1 MNEMKAEFSLRGG
14 MAARNEF
21 SSLVD
26 VLRRRAAEQPDDAAY
41 IFLPDRGAER
51 LSLSFAELYARA
63 QAVAVSLAE
72 RGQKGDRAVLLFSP
86 GLDFIVAFF
95 ACLLAGV
102 IAVPLMVP
110 RRASSR
116 DASAAILSDCSPRF
130 AMTRRDLL
138 TAARPELKDRFDTAQ
153 LDWVFVDSCSAGPGE
168 LLAPLALPAREDIAL
183 LQYTSGSTSSPKG
196 VIVSH
201 GNLIENSEMI
211 RIALGNT
218 RNSTHVSWVPLYHD
232 MGLILNALQ
241 SLYVG
246 ALCVL
251 MAPVSFMQR
260 PLSWLR
266 AIHDYRA
273 EVAGGPNF
281 AFDLCVRRHRPEEIH
296 GIDLSCWKVA
306 LNGAEPV
313 RASTI
318 DRFASTFAP
327 YGFDAKSIHPAYGMA
342 EATLLIS
349 AGRRGTG
356 PVTRRIDREALQRN
370 QIVAPGQTPDA
381 QTLVGCGRQLV
392 GERLAIVD
400 PETRMPLGPGLVGE
414 VWVAGPHVAQG
425 YWRNPEA
432 TASVFRAQTASGD
445 ARYWLR
451 TGDLGFLDEDGE
463 LYITGRIKDLII
475 IRGINHY
482 PQDIEETVQ
491 DCHAALRRHCGAAF
505 GVPGHNN
512 EEQLVLV
519 QEVERTFRRQ
529 IAIEEIIASIRE
541 AITREHEIAAREIVL
556 IRTGACPRR
565 PAARSSAVSRGKCF
579 WPARSRSFRAPRLS
593 SRCGTAYGG
602 ICSTPLPAA

>member
-1 MNEMKAEFSLRGG
+1 MSETKAELSPRAEP
-14 MAARNEF
+14 AAQTEF
-21 SSLVD
+21 SSFVD
-26 VLRRRAAEQPDDAAY
+26 VLQYRAAEQPNDPAY
-41 IFLPDRGAER
+41 IFLPDRGGAR

-63 QAVAVSLAE
+63 RAVAASLAE
-72 RGQKGDRAVLLFSP
+72 RGQRGDRAVLLFSP

-102 IAVPLMVP
+102 IAVPMMVP

-116 DASAAILSDCSPRF
+116 DASAAILADCSPRF
-130 AMTRRDLL
+130 AMTCSDLL
-138 TAARPELKDRFDTAQ
+138 SDARPDLTERFDTGQ
-153 LDWVFVDSCSAGPGE
+153 LDWVFVDLCGEACGE
-168 LLAPLALPAREDIAL
+168 LQAPLPLPARDDIAF
-183 LQYTSGSTSSPKG
+183 LQYTSGSTSAPKG

-211 RIALGNT
+211 RVAFGNT
-218 RNSTHVSWVPLYHD
+218 RKSTHVCWVPLYHD
-232 MGLILNALQ
+232 MGLILNVLQ
-241 SLYVG
+241 SLYLG

-281 AFDLCVRRHRPEEIH
+281 AFDVCVGRHRLEEID
-296 GIDLSCWKVA
+296 GIDLSCWRVA
-306 LNGAEPV
+306 FNGAEPV
-313 RASTI
+313 RATTI

-327 YGFDAKSIHPAYGMA
+327 CGFDAKSIQPSYGMA

-349 AGRRGTG
+349 TGHRGAD
-356 PVTRRIDREALQRN
+356 PVTRRVSREALQRN
-370 QIVAPGQTPDA
+370 QIVAPAQAQDA
-381 QTLVGCGRQLV
+381 QIVVGCGRQLC

-400 PETRMPLGPGLVGE
+400 PDTRMPLGPGLVGE

-425 YWRNPEA
+425 YWHNPEA
-432 TASVFRAQTASGD
+432 TALAFRARMAPEGTQC
-445 ARYWLR
+445 WLR
-451 TGDLGFLDEDGE
+451 TGDLGFLDEDRE

-505 GVPGHNN
+505 SVSDQEGQEHLIV
-512 EEQLVLV
+512 V

-529 IAIEEIIASIRE
+529 IAIDEIVASIRE
-541 AITREHEIAAREIVL
+541 AITSEHEVAARAIVL
-556 IRTGACPRR
+556 IRTGSLPKTT
-565 PAARSSAVSRGKCF
+565 SGKIQRNLTRQMF
-579 WPARSRSFRAPRLS
+579 LA
-593 SRCGTAYGG
+593 GTL
-602 ICSTPLPAA
+602 PLA

>member
-1 MNEMKAEFSLRGG
+1 VRC
-14 MAARNEF
+14 EF

-26 VLRRRAAEQPDDAAY
+26 VLRRRAAEQPNDPAY
-41 IFLPDRGAER
+41 IFLPDRGAEP
-51 LSLSFAELYARA
+51 LSLSFAELYASART
-63 QAVAVSLAE
+63 VAMRLVE

-102 IAVPLMVP
+102 IAVPMMVP

-116 DASAAILSDCSPRF
+116 DASAAILADCSPRF
-130 AMTRRDLL
+130 AMTRCDLL
-138 TAARPELKDRFDTAQ
+138 TGARPDLKDRFRTAP
-153 LDWVFVDSCSAGPGE
+153 LDWVFVDSRIAACGEPQNLLPVPG
-168 LLAPLALPAREDIAL
+168 RDDIAL
-183 LQYTSGSTSSPKG
+183 LQYTSGSTSAPKG
-196 VIVSH
+196 VVVSH

-211 RIALGNT
+211 RNVFGNT
-218 RNSTHVSWVPLYHD
+218 RKSTHVSWVPLYHD
-232 MGLILNALQ
+232 MGLILNVLQ
-241 SLYVG
+241 SFYVG

-251 MAPVSFMQR
+251 LAPVSFMQR

-281 AFDLCVRRHRPEEIH
+281 AFDLCVRRHRPEAIQ

-306 LNGAEPV
+306 FNGAEPV
-313 RASTI
+313 RANTI

-327 YGFDAKSIHPAYGMA
+327 YGFDAKSIQPAYGMA

-349 AGRRGTG
+349 ADRRGGG
-356 PVTRRIDREALQRN
+356 PVTRRISRDALQRN
-370 QIVAPGQTPDA
+370 QIVAPRSAQDA
-381 QTLVGCGRQLV
+381 QILVGCGRQLV

-400 PETRMPLGPGLVGE
+400 PEARMPLGPGLVGE
-414 VWVAGPHVAQG
+414 VWVAGPHVSQG
-425 YWRNPEA
+425 YWHNPEA
-432 TASVFRAQTASGD
+432 TASVFRVRTASGG
-445 ARYWLR
+445 AQYWLR

-505 GVPGHNN
+505 SVPDQND
-512 EEQLVLV
+512 EEQLVVV

-529 IAIEEIIASIRE
+529 IATEEIIASIRE
-541 AITREHEIAAREIVL
+541 AIVREHEVAAREIVL
-556 IRTGACPRR
+556 IHTGSLPKTT
-565 PAARSSAVSRGKCF
+565 SGKIQRHLTRQMF
-579 WPARSRSFRAPRLS
+579 LAGSLS
-593 SRCGTAYGG
+593 LA
-602 ICSTPLPAA
+602 

>member
-1 MNEMKAEFSLRGG
+1 MNETKARTEFP
-14 MAARNEF
+14 
-21 SSLVD
+21 SLVD
-26 VLRRRAAEQPDDAAY
+26 VLRQRAAEQPNDPAY

-51 LSLSFAELYARA
+51 LSLSFAELYAEARL
-63 QAVAVSLAE
+63 VAASLAE
-72 RGQKGDRAVLLFSP
+72 RGQKGDRAILLFSP

-116 DASAAILSDCSPRF
+116 DASAAILADCSPRF

-138 TAARPELKDRFDTAQ
+138 TDARPELMDRFGTGQ
-153 LDWVFVDSCSAGPGE
+153 LDWVFVDSCGAGSGE
-168 LLAPLALPAREDIAL
+168 LQSQLPLPMRDDIAL

-201 GNLIENSEMI
+201 ANLIENSEMI

-241 SLYVG
+241 SLYIG

-281 AFDLCVRRHRPEEIH
+281 AFDLCVRRHRPEEIQ

-306 LNGAEPV
+306 FNGAEPV
-313 RASTI
+313 RANTI

-327 YGFDAKSIHPAYGMA
+327 YGFDAKSIYPAYGMA

-349 AGRRGTG
+349 AGHRGIG
-356 PVTRRIDREALQRN
+356 PVTRRTDRDALQRN
-370 QIVAPGQTPDA
+370 QIVAPAQAQDA
-381 QTLVGCGRQLV
+381 QILVGCGRQLV

-432 TASVFRAQTASGD
+432 TASVFRARMASGG
-445 ARYWLR
+445 AQYWLR

-482 PQDIEETVQ
+482 PQDIEQTVQ
-491 DCHAALRRHCGAAF
+491 DCHAALRRNCGAAF
-505 GVPGHNN
+505 SVPDHNN

-519 QEVERTFRRQ
+519 QEVERTFRTQ
-529 IAIEEIIASIRE
+529 IAIEEIVASIRE
-541 AITREHEIAAREIVL
+541 AITREHQIAAREIVL
-556 IRTGACPRR
+556 IRAGSLPKTTSGKIQRR
-565 PAARSSAVSRGKCF
+565 LTRQMFLADT
-579 WPARSRSFRAPRLS
+579 LS
-593 SRCGTAYGG
+593 VV
-602 ICSTPLPAA
+602 

>member
-1 MNEMKAEFSLRGG
+1 MNETT
-14 MAARNEF
+14 
-21 SSLVD
+21 LVD

-63 QAVAVSLAE
+63 RAVAASLAE
-72 RGQKGDRAVLLFSP
+72 RGQKGDRAVLVFSP

-102 IAVPLMVP
+102 IAVPMMVP

-116 DASAAILSDCSPRF
+116 DASAAILADCSPRF

-138 TAARPELKDRFDTAQ
+138 TDARPELMERFGTGE
-153 LDWVFVDSCSAGPGE
+153 LDWVLVDSCSRDSGE
-168 LLAPLALPAREDIAL
+168 LQAPLPLPAREDVAL

-196 VIVSH
+196 VIVNH

-241 SLYVG
+241 SLYIG

-251 MAPVSFMQR
+251 LAPVSFMQR

-281 AFDLCVRRHRPEEIH
+281 AFDLCVKRHRPEELH

-356 PVTRRIDREALQRN
+356 PVTRRIDREALRN
-370 QIVAPGQTPDA
+370 QMVAPARAQDA
-381 QTLVGCGRQLV
+381 QILVGCGRQLV

-425 YWRNPEA
+425 YWRNPDA
-432 TASVFRAQTASGD
+432 TASVFTARTACGAAQ
-445 ARYWLR
+445 YWLR

-491 DCHAALRRHCGAAF
+491 DSHAALRRHCGAAF
-505 GVPGHNN
+505 SVPDHND

-519 QEVERTFRRQ
+519 QEVERAFRRQ
-529 IAIEEIIASIRE
+529 IASEEIIASVRE

-556 IRTGACPRR
+556 IRTGSLPKTTSGKIQRR
-565 PAARSSAVSRGKCF
+565 LTRQMFLAGTLSLVQSA
-579 WPARSRSFRAPRLS
+579 
-593 SRCGTAYGG
+593 TA
-602 ICSTPLPAA
+602 IL

>member
-1 MNEMKAEFSLRGG
+1 MNETTAEFSPQAKP
-14 MAARNEF
+14 AAQTEF
-21 SSLVD
+21 NSLVD
-26 VLRRRAAEQPDDAAY
+26 VLRHWAVEQPNDPAY
-41 IFLPDRGAER
+41 IFLPDRGAQR
-51 LSLSFAELYARA
+51 LSLSFAELHARA
-63 QAVAVSLAE
+63 QAVAMRLAE
-72 RGQKGDRAVLLFSP
+72 RGEKGDRAVLLFSP

-102 IAVPLMVP
+102 IAVPMMIP

-116 DASAAILSDCSPRF
+116 DASAAILADCSPRF

-138 TAARPELKDRFDTAQ
+138 TDARPDLTERFRTGQ
-153 LDWVFVDSCSAGPGE
+153 LHWVLVDSCVAGSTEPRTR
-168 LLAPLALPAREDIAL
+168 LPFPARDDVAF
-183 LQYTSGSTSSPKG
+183 LQYTSGSTSAPKG

-211 RIALGNT
+211 RIAFGNT
-218 RNSTHVSWVPLYHD
+218 RKSTHVSWVPLYHD

-260 PLSWLR
+260 PLSWLQ

-281 AFDLCVRRHRPEEIH
+281 AFDLCVRRRRPEEIRD
-296 GIDLSCWKVA
+296 IDLSCWKVA
-306 LNGAEPV
+306 FNGAEPV
-313 RASTI
+313 RANTI

-327 YGFDAKSIHPAYGMA
+327 YGFDAKSMQPAYGMA

-349 AGRRGTG
+349 TGQRRAG
-356 PVTRRIDREALQRN
+356 PVTRRVSRDALQRN
-370 QIVAPGQTPDA
+370 QIVAPAQAQDA
-381 QTLVGCGRQLV
+381 QMLVGCGRPLV
-392 GERLAIVD
+392 AEHLAIVE
-400 PETRMPLGPGLVGE
+400 PEARMPLGPGVVGE
-414 VWVAGPHVAQG
+414 IWVAGPHVAQG
-425 YWRNPEA
+425 YWRDPEG
-432 TASVFRAQTASGD
+432 TASVFRARIASGD
-445 ARYWLR
+445 ARCWLR

-463 LYITGRIKDLII
+463 LYVTGRIKDLII

-482 PQDIEETVQ
+482 PQDIEQTVQ

-505 GVPGHNN
+505 SVPDPND

-529 IAIEEIIASIRE
+529 IDVEEIIAAIRE

-556 IRTGACPRR
+556 IRTGSLPKTTSGKIQRR
-565 PAARSSAVSRGKCF
+565 LTRQMFLAGTLSVVQSAAT
-579 WPARSRSFRAPRLS
+579 AR
-593 SRCGTAYGG
+593 
-602 ICSTPLPAA
+602 

>member
-1 MNEMKAEFSLRGG
+1 MNETKART
-14 MAARNEF
+14 EF
-21 SSLVD
+21 SSLVK
-26 VLRRRAAEQPDDAAY
+26 VLRHRAAEQPNDPAY

-51 LSLSFAELYARA
+51 LSLSFAELYAEARL
-63 QAVAVSLAE
+63 VAASLAE
-72 RGQKGDRAVLLFSP
+72 RGQKGDRAILLFSP

-116 DASAAILSDCSPRF
+116 DASAAILADCSPRF

-138 TAARPELKDRFDTAQ
+138 TDARPELMDRFGTGQ
-153 LDWVFVDSCSAGPGE
+153 LDWVFVDSCGAGSGE
-168 LLAPLALPAREDIAL
+168 LQSQLPLPMRDDIAL

-201 GNLIENSEMI
+201 ANLIENSEMI

-241 SLYVG
+241 SLYIG

-281 AFDLCVRRHRPEEIH
+281 AFDLCVRRHRPEEIR

-356 PVTRRIDREALQRN
+356 PITRWIDREALQRN
-370 QIVAPGQTPDA
+370 QIVAPAQAHDA
-381 QTLVGCGRQLV
+381 QILVGCGRQLA

-432 TASVFRAQTASGD
+432 TASVFRARMASGG
-445 ARYWLR
+445 AQYWLR

-482 PQDIEETVQ
+482 PQDIEQTVQ
-491 DCHAALRRHCGAAF
+491 DCHAALRRNCGAAF
-505 GVPGHNN
+505 SVPDHNN

-519 QEVERTFRRQ
+519 QEVERTFRTQ
-529 IAIEEIIASIRE
+529 IAIEEIVASIRE
-541 AITREHEIAAREIVL
+541 AITREHQIAAREIVL
-556 IRTGACPRR
+556 IRTGSLPKTTSGKIQRR
-565 PAARSSAVSRGKCF
+565 LTRQMFLAGT
-579 WPARSRSFRAPRLS
+579 LS
-593 SRCGTAYGG
+593 VV
-602 ICSTPLPAA
+602 

>member
-1 MNEMKAEFSLRGG
+1 MSETEAELSPRAVP
-14 MAARNEF
+14 AAQTGF
-21 SSLVD
+21 SSFVD
-26 VLRRRAAEQPDDAAY
+26 VLQYRAAEQPNDPAY

-51 LSLSFAELYARA
+51 SSLSFAELYARA
-63 QAVAVSLAE
+63 RVVAASLAK
-72 RGQKGDRAVLLFSP
+72 RGQRGDRAVLLFSP

-102 IAVPLMVP
+102 IAVPMMVP

-116 DASAAILSDCSPRF
+116 DASAAILADCSPRF
-130 AMTRRDLL
+130 AMTRRELL
-138 TAARPELKDRFDTAQ
+138 TDARPDLTERFRTGER
-153 LDWVFVDSCSAGPGE
+153 DWVFVDSGIAGSEQPRTPLPLPG
-168 LLAPLALPAREDIAL
+168 RDDIAF
-183 LQYTSGSTSSPKG
+183 LQYTSGSTSAPKG

-211 RIALGNT
+211 RVAFGNT
-218 RNSTHVSWVPLYHD
+218 RKSTHVCWVPLYHD
-232 MGLILNALQ
+232 MGLILNVLQ
-241 SLYVG
+241 SLYLG

-281 AFDLCVRRHRPEEIH
+281 AFDVCVGRHRLEEIE
-296 GIDLSCWKVA
+296 GIDLSCWRVA
-306 LNGAEPV
+306 FNGAEPV
-313 RASTI
+313 RATTI

-327 YGFDAKSIHPAYGMA
+327 YGFDAKSIQPSYGMA

-349 AGRRGTG
+349 TGGRGVG
-356 PVTRRIDREALQRN
+356 PVTRRVSRDALQRN
-370 QIVAPGQTPDA
+370 QIVAPAQEQDA
-381 QTLVGCGRQLV
+381 QIVVGCGRQV
-392 GERLAIVD
+392 CGERLAIVD

-425 YWRNPEA
+425 YWHNPEA
-432 TASVFRAQTASGD
+432 TALAFRARMAPEGTQC
-445 ARYWLR
+445 WLR
-451 TGDLGFLDEDGE
+451 TGDLGFLDEDRE

-505 GVPGHNN
+505 GVPNQEGQ
-512 EEQLVLV
+512 EQLIVV

-529 IAIEEIIASIRE
+529 IAIEEIVASIRE
-541 AITREHEIAAREIVL
+541 AITREHEVAARRIVL
-556 IRTGACPRR
+556 IRTGSLPKTT
-565 PAARSSAVSRGKCF
+565 SGKIQRNLTRQMF
-579 WPARSRSFRAPRLS
+579 LS
-593 SRCGTAYGG
+593 GTLSLA
-602 ICSTPLPAA
+602 

>member
-1 MNEMKAEFSLRGG
+1 MNETTAEFSPRP
-14 MAARNEF
+14 ARSEF
-21 SSLVD
+21 ASLVD
-26 VLRRRAAEQPDDAAY
+26 VLQRRAAEQPNDPAY

-51 LSLSFAELYARA
+51 FSLSFAELYARA
-63 QAVAVSLAE
+63 RVVAASLAE

-86 GLDFIVAFF
+86 GLDFIIAFF

-116 DASAAILSDCSPRF
+116 DASAAILADCSPRF
-130 AMTRRDLL
+130 AITCSDLL
-138 TAARPELKDRFDTAQ
+138 TDARPDLTERFPTGQ
-153 LDWVFVDSCSAGPGE
+153 LDWVCVDLCGTACGE
-168 LLAPLALPAREDIAL
+168 LRVPLPLPARNDIAF
-183 LQYTSGSTSSPKG
+183 LQYTSGSTSAPKG

-211 RIALGNT
+211 RIAFGNT
-218 RNSTHVSWVPLYHD
+218 QKSTHVSWVPLYHD

-241 SLYVG
+241 SLYIG
-246 ALCVL
+246 APCVL
-251 MAPVSFMQR
+251 MAPVRFMQR
-260 PLSWLR
+260 PLTWLR

-281 AFDLCVRRHRPEEIH
+281 AFDLCVRRYRPEEVR

-313 RASTI
+313 RANTI

-327 YGFDAKSIHPAYGMA
+327 YGFDAKSIQPAYGMA
-342 EATLLIS
+342 EATLLVS
-349 AGRRGTG
+349 TGRRGTG
-356 PVTRRIDREALQRN
+356 AVTRRIERDALQRN
-370 QIVAPGQTPDA
+370 RIVAPVQAQDA
-381 QTLVGCGRQLV
+381 QILVGCGRRLV

-414 VWVAGPHVAQG
+414 VWVGGPHVAQG

-432 TASVFRAQTASGD
+432 TASAFRARTASG
-445 ARYWLR
+445 AAQYWLR
-451 TGDLGFLDEDGE
+451 SGDLGFLDEDGE

-491 DCHAALRRHCGAAF
+491 DCHAALRRHGGAAF
-505 GVPGHNN
+505 SVPDHND
-512 EEQLVLV
+512 EEQLVVV

-529 IAIEEIIASIRE
+529 IAIEEIVASIRE
-541 AITREHEIAAREIVL
+541 AITREHEIAARELVL
-556 IRTGACPRR
+556 IRTGSLPKTTSGKIQRR
-565 PAARSSAVSRGKCF
+565 LTRQMFLAGT
-579 WPARSRSFRAPRLS
+579 LS
-593 SRCGTAYGG
+593 
-602 ICSTPLPAA
+602 LV

>member
-1 MNEMKAEFSLRGG
+1 MSETKAK
-14 MAARNEF
+14 ARTEF

-26 VLRRRAAEQPDDAAY
+26 LLRYRATEQPNDPAY

-51 LSLSFAELYARA
+51 LSLSFAELYTRAR
-63 QAVAVSLAE
+63 AVAVSLAD

-102 IAVPLMVP
+102 IAVPMMIP

-116 DASAAILSDCSPRF
+116 DASAAILADCSPCF
-130 AMTRRDLL
+130 AMTRRDLV
-138 TAARPELKDRFDTAQ
+138 TDARPELMERFGIGR
-153 LDWVFVDSCSAGPGE
+153 LDWVFVDCRRPVSAE
-168 LLAPLALPAREDIAL
+168 LRAPLPLPAREDIAL

-196 VIVSH
+196 VMVSH
-201 GNLIENSEMI
+201 RNLIENSEMI
-211 RIALGNT
+211 RIALDNT

-232 MGLILNALQ
+232 MGLILNVLQ
-241 SLYVG
+241 SFYVG

-251 MAPVSFMQR
+251 LAPVSFMQR

-306 LNGAEPV
+306 LNGAEPI

-318 DRFASTFAP
+318 DRFAATFAP

-356 PVTRRIDREALQRN
+356 PITRRIDRDALQRN
-370 QIVAPGQTPDA
+370 QIVAPAKAQDA
-381 QTLVGCGRQLV
+381 QILVGCGRRLV

-400 PETRMPLGPGLVGE
+400 PETRMSRGPGLLGE
-414 VWVAGPHVAQG
+414 VWVAGPHVAHG

-432 TASVFRAQTASGD
+432 TASAFRARTASGG
-445 ARYWLR
+445 AQSWLR
-451 TGDLGFLDEDGE
+451 TGDLGFLDENGE

-491 DCHAALRRHCGAAF
+491 DCHTALRRHCGAAF
-505 GVPGHNN
+505 SVPDHND

-529 IAIEEIIASIRE
+529 IAVEEIIAAIRE
-541 AITREHEIAAREIVL
+541 AISREHEIAAREIVL
-556 IRTGACPRR
+556 IRTGSLPKTSSGKIQRR
-565 PAARSSAVSRGKCF
+565 LTRQMFLAGT
-579 WPARSRSFRAPRLS
+579 LS
-593 SRCGTAYGG
+593 
-602 ICSTPLPAA
+602 LV

>member
-1 MNEMKAEFSLRGG
+1 MNETKART
-14 MAARNEF
+14 EF

-41 IFLPDRGAER
+41 IFLADRGAER
-51 LSLSFAELYARA
+51 PSLSFAELYARA
-63 QAVAVSLAE
+63 RAVAVSLAE
-72 RGQKGDRAVLLFSP
+72 LGQKGDRAVLLFSP

-110 RRASSR
+110 RRAGSR
-116 DASAAILSDCSPRF
+116 DASAAILADCSPRF

-138 TAARPELKDRFDTAQ
+138 TDARPELTERFQARQ
-153 LDWVFVDSCSAGPGE
+153 LDWVFVDSCSADSGE
-168 LLAPLALPAREDIAL
+168 LQAPLPLPEREDIAL
-183 LQYTSGSTSSPKG
+183 LQYTSGSTSAPKG
-196 VIVSH
+196 VVVSH

-211 RIALGNT
+211 RIAFGNT
-218 RNSTHVSWVPLYHD
+218 RRSTHVSWVPLYHD

-241 SLYVG
+241 SIYIG
-246 ALCVL
+246 ASCVL

-260 PLSWLR
+260 PLSWLQ

-281 AFDLCVRRHRPEEIH
+281 AFDLCVRRYRPEELQ

-306 LNGAEPV
+306 VNGAEPV
-313 RASTI
+313 RANTI

-356 PVTRRIDREALQRN
+356 PITRGIDRDALQRN
-370 QIVAPGQTPDA
+370 QIVAPAQADDA
-381 QTLVGCGRQLV
+381 QILVGCGRQLV

-432 TASVFRAQTASGD
+432 TASAFRARTASGG
-445 ARYWLR
+445 AQYWLR

-491 DCHAALRRHCGAAF
+491 DCNTALRRHCGAAF
-505 GVPGHNN
+505 GVPDHNN
-512 EEQLVLV
+512 EEQLIVV
-519 QEVERTFRRQ
+519 QEVERTSRRQ
-529 IAIEEIIASIRE
+529 IAIEEIIAAVRE
-541 AITREHEIAAREIVL
+541 AVTGEHEIAPREIIL
-556 IRTGACPRR
+556 IRTGSLPKTTSGKIQRSL
-565 PAARSSAVSRGKCF
+565 ARQMFLAGT
-579 WPARSRSFRAPRLS
+579 LS
-593 SRCGTAYGG
+593 
-602 ICSTPLPAA
+602 LV